1 MLNFKTQKNDGSIIK
16 KLVYVFFFFS
26 LFDGCLRKWLF
37 PNHYT
42 EIYFLKDLIL
52 LTIYIIAIKTGYLL
66 KNKIEK
72 ITYSFLF
79 AITLLG
85 FFGYL
90 KHNDLNF
97 DIFISFILGFRSYWI
112 YIPLAFLIS
121 NLLKIEDFQKFI
133 QINLYLVF
141 PYFLLISMQSFFSPA
156 SAINSGFNAI
166 VMNPER
172 PSGFFTYTTQNTY
185 YFIFLT
191 LCFHSY
197 ILFSKIIYKKNLL
210 YVLTLNFL
218 LTTILILLKSR
229 MVYFFFLLILFSSLI
244 SIFFLNE
251 KNILKIKKFSL
262 ISVSTLLLFIFSSKV
277 FHKQFEFSTNRI
289 NTDTYY
295 EMLFVKKFGHKSFF
309 SYNIYEFCQQNSS
322 ICRIIDTLYF
332 STAKIDLLGAGI
344 GAGTST
350 VATHLNKKKL
360 YLGENENHRL
370 ISEMGA
376 VGVLIIYLKYF
387 FALYMVILF
396 IKKND
401 FRIAPLLAFAC
412 ILTLLFNMTYSSS
425 FSSVVYWFC
434 TGSLFIFFKKRKIIS

>member
-218 LTTILILLKSR
+218 LTTILILLKS
-229 MVYFFFLLILFSSLI
+229 L
-244 SIFFLNE
+244 
-251 KNILKIKKFSL
+251 
-262 ISVSTLLLFIFSSKV
+262 
-277 FHKQFEFSTNRI
+277 
-289 NTDTYY
+289 
-295 EMLFVKKFGHKSFF
+295 
-309 SYNIYEFCQQNSS
+309 
-322 ICRIIDTLYF
+322 
-332 STAKIDLLGAGI
+332 
-344 GAGTST
+344 
-350 VATHLNKKKL
+350 
-360 YLGENENHRL
+360 
-370 ISEMGA
+370 
-376 VGVLIIYLKYF
+376 
-387 FALYMVILF
+387 
-396 IKKND
+396 
-401 FRIAPLLAFAC
+401 
-412 ILTLLFNMTYSSS
+412 
-425 FSSVVYWFC
+425 
-434 TGSLFIFFKKRKIIS
+434 

>member
-1 MLNFKTQKNDGSIIK
+1 MLNFKTQKKDGSVIK
-16 KLVYVFFFFS
+16 KLLYVFFFFS
-26 LFDGCLRKWLF
+26 LFEGCLRKWLF
-37 PNHYT
+37 PNYYT

-52 LTIYIIAIKTGYLL
+52 LLIYIIAIKTGYLL

-72 ITYSFLF
+72 ITYSFVF
-79 AITLLG
+79 VITLFG

-90 KHNDLNF
+90 KNNDLNF
-97 DIFISFILGFRSYWI
+97 DLFISFILGFRSYWI
-112 YIPLAFLIS
+112 YLPLAFLIS

-133 QINLYLVF
+133 RINLYLVF
-141 PYFLLISMQSFFSPA
+141 PYFLLIFMQSFFSPV

-197 ILFSKIIYKKNLL
+197 ILFNKITYKKDLF
-210 YVLTLNFL
+210 YVLILNFFL
-218 LTTILILLKSR
+218 STILILLKSR
-229 MVYFFFLLILFSSLI
+229 TVYFFFLLILLTSLI

-251 KNILKIKKFSL
+251 KNNLKIKKFLL
-262 ISVSTLLLFIFSSKV
+262 ISVSTLLFFIFSSKV

-295 EMLFVKKFGHKSFF
+295 EMLFVKKFGHKFFF
-309 SYNIYEFCQQNSS
+309 SYNIYEFCEQNSS

-332 STAKIDLLGAGI
+332 STKNVELSGKGI

-350 VATHLNKKKL
+350 VATYLNQKKL

-370 ISEMGA
+370 ISEMGIA
-376 VGVLIIYLKYF
+376 GVLIIYLKYF
-387 FALYMVILF
+387 FIFCMLILF
-396 IKKND
+396 IRKND
-401 FRIAPLLAFAC
+401 FRIAPLLVFVC
-412 ILTLLFNMTYSSS
+412 ILTLLFNMTYSTS
-425 FSSVVYWFC
+425 FSSVLYWFC
-434 TGSLFIFFKKRKIIS
+434 TGSLFIFLKKSTS